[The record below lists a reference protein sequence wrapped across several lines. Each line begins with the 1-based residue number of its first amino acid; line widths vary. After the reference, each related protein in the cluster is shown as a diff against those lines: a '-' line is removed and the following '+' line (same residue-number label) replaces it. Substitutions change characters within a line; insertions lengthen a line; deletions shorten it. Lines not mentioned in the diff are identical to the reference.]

1 MDIKKA
7 QAPFTAHQ
15 AAVGART
22 LKTGQSRWFI
32 GYKKH
37 TLRLWFAPYEDAVLL
52 LPLCSW
58 AVPANR
64 GEALFLYPSLRDC
77 LRRLH
82 WLPKY
87 VVGDMAYIN
96 LANQRR
102 IREELDVAI
111 VTKLRPDMHLVE
123 PYTGQGVPHCHQG
136 QALRWL
142 HYDSDHGEQWFGV
155 QGAAELCRWCWEQ
168 STCSR
173 EFSYPAATHEI
184 LLGQVPYNS
193 WLARHLLER
202 VRPWVEPAQSFEKN
216 QLGLRSFYLNSLQ
229 YTWVMC
235 LLADMTV
242 LLRAHALLHL
252 PLASASP
259 SAHFPLPTTFPW

>member
-1 MDIKKA
+1 MNIKKA
-7 QAPFTAHQ
+7 DARFTAGQ

-22 LKTGQSRWFI
+22 IKAGQSRWFI

-37 TLRLWFAPYEDAVLL
+37 TLRLWLAPYEDAVLL

-64 GEALFLYPSLRDC
+64 GEALFLHPSLREC
-77 LRRLH
+77 QRRLS

-96 LANQRR
+96 LGNQRR
-102 IREELDVAI
+102 IREQLDVAV

-123 PYTGQGVPHCHQG
+123 PYTGKGVARCYQG
-136 QALRWL
+136 QSLRWL
-142 HYDSDHGEQWFGV
+142 HYDPDDCEQWFGV
-155 QGAAELCRWCWEQ
+155 QSPAEHCLWCWEQ
-168 STCSR
+168 STCPR
-173 EFSYPAATHEI
+173 EFAYHARTHEI
-184 LLGQVPYNS
+184 LHGQVPYNS

-216 QLGLRSFYLNSLQ
+216 QLGLRSFYLNSLH

-235 LLADMTV
+235 LLADMVV
-242 LLRAHALLHL
+242 LLRALALLHL
-252 PLASASP
+252 PPSP
-259 SAHFPLPTTFPW
+259 TLSGTHLPLQTTFPW